1 MNGNGLLPLGT
12 VVYLKEGTYKVM
24 IVGQGPVFDDDDL
37 GREVYTD
44 YMGIGYPDG
53 FDPDQ
58 ALFFNDNQIDEVIF
72 RGYEDEEAARYS
84 TVYSQW
90 KKETDIPQRK
100 L

>member
-1 MNGNGLLPLGT
+1 M
-12 VVYLKEGTYKVM
+12 VYLKEGTYKVM

-58 ALFFNDNQIDEVIF
+58 ALFFNDDQI
-72 RGYEDEEAARYS
+72 DEEAARYS